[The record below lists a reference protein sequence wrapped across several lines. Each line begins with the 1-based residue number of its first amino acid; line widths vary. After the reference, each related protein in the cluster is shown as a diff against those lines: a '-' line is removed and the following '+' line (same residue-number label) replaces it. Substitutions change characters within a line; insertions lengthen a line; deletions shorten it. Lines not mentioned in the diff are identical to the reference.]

1 MYLQKARDVTYET
14 IITENFSK
22 LMKLREHKGE
32 LISLSLSLSLSHTH
46 THTHTHTHIC
56 CHEVGSFALKAMEL
70 TDHGLKS
77 RNKISPFLFNLIFCH
92 SDGKLSNMIKTKHLK
107 N

>member
-46 THTHTHTHIC
+46 THTHTHTHYTQVCIQTT
-56 CHEVGSFALKAMEL
+56 ENQRQREDLK
-70 TDHGLKS
+70 
-77 RNKISPFLFNLIFCH
+77 
-92 SDGKLSNMIKTKHLK
+92 
-107 N
+107 